1 MKNNFI
7 KSFCVLTLVFGF
19 WNSCNIAKSHTNVS
33 AKVTPT
39 VKPNIIYIMAD
50 DLTTQ
55 AISAYGGI
63 YKDIAPTPNIDK
75 VAKEGMLFQ
84 DVLVTNAICGPSRA
98 AILTGN
104 YSNLNGYYKNES
116 GGKFNSEQWTFPQ
129 EFQKQGYTTGL
140 FGKWHLGT
148 EPVGFDSFKYHSS
161 AGQQGHYWDPL
172 FNENGI
178 DVKEKG
184 YATNLSTDFALTWL
198 DSTKTSKQPFLM
210 ILQYKAPH
218 RPWEP
223 ETKYE
228 TLWDTIEM
236 PYPATFNDTYEGRE
250 LTAGDTEMTMEYFS
264 RRDMKLE
271 RPKDLKKG
279 KESIKWDFY
288 GAKPGEIVQPDGM
301 SNEEGRKWR
310 YQNYIKDYLA
320 CVKSVDDN
328 VGRVL
333 KYLKENNLEENTII
347 VVTSDQGFYL
357 GDHGFFDKRFIY
369 EESLRMPFMVK
380 YPGKIKAGSVN
391 EDIITNID
399 FAPTLLELAG
409 ISTTQKMQGTSF
421 VPVLEGNTPKDWQD
435 AMYYHYYEFPFWH
448 HVQPHYGIRTQ
459 KYTLAHFYY
468 NIDVWELYDLEKDP
482 GQVNN
487 IYNDPNYAEVTTEL
501 KLKLK
506 NLMIKFEDNK
516 SLVDFRKI
524 TDTDFGRIVDNIK
537 DEESVQQI
545 LTKKK
550 N

>member
-7 KSFCVLTLVFGF
+7 KCFGVLTLVFGF
-19 WNSCNIAKSHTNVS
+19 WNSCNTAKSTKTVS
-33 AKVTPT
+33 EKVAPT

-223 ETKYE
+223 DTKYE
-228 TLWDTIEM
+228 TLWDAIEM

-288 GAKPGEIVQPDGM
+288 GAKPGEIVQPEGM

-380 YPGKIKAGSVN
+380 YPKKIKAGSVN

-421 VPVLEGNTPKDWQD
+421 VPVLEGNAPKDWQD

-487 IYNDPNYAEVTTEL
+487 IYNDPNYAQVTAEL
-501 KLKLK
+501 KVKLK

>member
-33 AKVTPT
+33 VKAAST

-129 EFQKQGYTTGL
+129 EFQKQGYATGL

-148 EPVGFDSFKYHSS
+148 DPVGFDSFKYHNS

-172 FNENGI
+172 FNANGI

-184 YATNLSTDFALTWL
+184 YATNLSTDFALNWL
-198 DSTKTSKQPFLM
+198 DSTKTSRQPFLM

-223 ETKYE
+223 DTKYE
-228 TLWDTIEM
+228 TLWDAIEM

-250 LTAGDTEMTMEYFS
+250 KTAGDTEMTMEYFS

-271 RPKDLKKG
+271 RPKDIKKG

-288 GAKPGEIVQPDGM
+288 GAKPGEIVQPEGM
-301 SNEEGRKWR
+301 NNEEGRKWR

-333 KYLKENNLEENTII
+333 NYLKENNLEENTII
-347 VVTSDQGFYL
+347 VLTSDQGFYL

-380 YPGKIKAGSVN
+380 YPKKIKAGSVN
-391 EDIITNID
+391 EDIISNID

-482 GQVNN
+482 GQVNT
-487 IYNDPNYAEVTTEL
+487 IYNDPNYAEVTAEL
-501 KLKLK
+501 KVKLK

>member
-223 ETKYE
+223 DTKYE
-228 TLWDTIEM
+228 TLWDAIEM

>member
-33 AKVTPT
+33 AKVTPV

-198 DSTKTSKQPFLM
+198 DATKTSKQPFLM

-223 ETKYE
+223 DTKYE
-228 TLWDTIEM
+228 TLWDAIEM

-421 VPVLEGNTPKDWQD
+421 VPVLEGNTPKYWQD

>member
-33 AKVTPT
+33 VKAAST

-75 VAKEGMLFQ
+75 VAKEGMLFH

-129 EFQKQGYTTGL
+129 EFQKQGYATGL

-148 EPVGFDSFKYHSS
+148 DPVGFDSFKYHNS

-172 FNENGI
+172 FNANGI

-198 DSTKTSKQPFLM
+198 DSTKTSRQPFLM

-223 ETKYE
+223 DTKYE
-228 TLWDTIEM
+228 TLWDDIEM
-236 PYPATFNDTYEGRE
+236 PYPVTFNDTYEGRE
-250 LTAGDTEMTMEYFS
+250 KTAGDTEMTMEYFS

-271 RPKDLKKG
+271 RPKDIKKG

-288 GAKPGEIVQPDGM
+288 GAKPGEIVQPEGM
-301 SNEEGRKWR
+301 NNEEGRKWR

-333 KYLKENNLEENTII
+333 NYLKENNLEENTII
-347 VVTSDQGFYL
+347 VLTSDQGFYL

-380 YPGKIKAGSVN
+380 YPKKIKAGSVN
-391 EDIITNID
+391 EDIISNID